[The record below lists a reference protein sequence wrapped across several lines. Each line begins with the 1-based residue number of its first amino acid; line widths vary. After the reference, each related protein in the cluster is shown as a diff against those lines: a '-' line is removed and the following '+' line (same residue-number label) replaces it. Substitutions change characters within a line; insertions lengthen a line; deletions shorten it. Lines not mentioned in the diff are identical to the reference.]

1 MKRNMESWK
10 SLQVKSLFSTLQN
23 VNKKTLIRLYLSFI
37 GTLVTYVLTGF
48 GSNKMM
54 YVISSI
60 YLLCNMSHFFY
71 SSSTNQSQD
80 CERVDF
86 FQRWASL

>member
-1 MKRNMESWK
+1 MLLLGCTFLYRN
-10 SLQVKSLFSTLQN
+10 
-23 VNKKTLIRLYLSFI
+23 LS
-37 GTLVTYVLTGF
+37 YVLTGF

-54 YVISSI
+54 YYVIFSI